1 MSHYFAVIFV
11 SRLLC
16 DYHTASCKIILFAF
30 PLIQLVALLR
40 GRLVFL
46 SETECKGNAFFWPA
60 KTFQKKFQT
69 IYYLAFDL
77 LQHPVSLESGCKSRH
92 FFITIQIFPTLFS
105 HIFQTFF
112 LRIWIWIILKLK
124 KIIRQIDPT
133 IKRNTT

>member
-1 MSHYFAVIFV
+1 MF
-11 SRLLC
+11 
-16 DYHTASCKIILFAF
+16 DF
-30 PLIQLVALLR
+30 PLLSLTLFSAASSF
-40 GRLVFL
+40 FL

-92 FFITIQIFPTLFS
+92 FLFTIQIFWAIFS

-112 LRIWIWIILKLK
+112 LRFWIRIIFKLNFLLNKSEISCALCSVMKNMFYKTLKFLFY
-124 KIIRQIDPT
+124 KISFSGKMRI
-133 IKRNTT
+133 